1 MRNKT
6 KTSTFLVTV
15 QHDADYSPKF
25 IRQDIKATMIDRD
38 EVKSFKI
45 NNAPLDASI
54 KALAESIRHL
64 RMLRQYASHIR
75 NQVMLHLPALKKT
88 EITYIDLDT
97 LDEVSVAMMRNRDA
111 LKGLGVPK
119 PLLEH
124 YLRRKS

>member
-15 QHDADYSPKF
+15 QHDAGIRPTF
-25 IRQDIKATMIDRD
+25 IRQNIKGDLLDMEEI
-38 EVKSFKI
+38 KSVKI
-45 NNAPLDASI
+45 NNAALESSI

-97 LDEVSVAMMRNRDA
+97 LDEVSVTMMLNREA
-111 LKGLGVPK
+111 LRALGVPK
-119 PLLEH
+119 VIVDN